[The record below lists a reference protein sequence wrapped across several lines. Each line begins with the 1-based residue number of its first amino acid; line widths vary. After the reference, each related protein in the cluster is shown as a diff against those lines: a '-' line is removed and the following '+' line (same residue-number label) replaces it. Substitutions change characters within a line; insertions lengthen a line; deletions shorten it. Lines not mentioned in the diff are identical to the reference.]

1 MGQPWKW
8 FSLHFLLRELTETY
22 TQRKRKAGEELLS
35 QFSRREG
42 QHKITARRGMNDRI
56 EGKEERTHTEHED
69 LLQWK

>member
-1 MGQPWKW
+1 M
-8 FSLHFLLRELTETY
+8 Y